1 MKIEFDKYEKII
13 IGLGEGFNT
22 VIPGEKGMEET
33 EKLRYIHTH
42 VDTNIVE
49 AYNRL
54 ADALQGRDYYVIT
67 TCTDDLILKS
77 RLENERI
84 VAPCGGFGF
93 FQCPEDCNHELLPF
107 EEEYMEND
115 LPKCPHCGKQVVFN
129 RLPMEHYNEGGY
141 LEKWQEYNKWLQS
154 TINKPLLILEVGVD
168 MTYPTVIRFAFEK
181 LALFNKKSK
190 MYRVHPT
197 LAFATPEIK
206 ESCECVTMG
215 PVEFLMNL

>member
-1 MKIEFDKYEKII
+1 MELDLDKYEKII
-13 IGLGEGFNT
+13 IGLGEELNC
-22 VIPGEKGMEET
+22 VIPGENAMEET
-33 EKLRYIHTH
+33 EKLRYVRSH
-42 VDTNIVE
+42 VDKNIVE

-67 TCTDDLILKS
+67 TCTDDLIFQS
-77 RLENERI
+77 RLERSRV
-84 VAPCGGFGF
+84 VAPCGGFGY
-93 FQCPEDCNHELLPF
+93 FQCPDDCSHELLPF
-107 EEEYMEND
+107 DETYFENE

-141 LEKWQEYNKWLQS
+141 LERWQEYNKWLQS

-197 LAFATPEIK
+197 LAFSTPQIK
-206 ESCECVTMG
+206 ENCECVTKG
-215 PVEFLMNL
+215 AVEFLMDL